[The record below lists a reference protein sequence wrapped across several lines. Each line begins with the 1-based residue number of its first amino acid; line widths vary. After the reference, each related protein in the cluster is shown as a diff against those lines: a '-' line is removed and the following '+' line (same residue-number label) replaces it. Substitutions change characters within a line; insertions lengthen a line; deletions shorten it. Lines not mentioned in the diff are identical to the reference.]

1 MQTSS
6 QNTTSL
12 SLVNINHHGFIS
24 VLLHIII
31 LTFFFI
37 FSKSCTSYWLNSFQK
52 QMKKIIIH
60 KLQVSVKSEVFKI
73 VVYCL
78 VLNLIDISL
87 FVFASAYINVNGLF
101 CARCEF
107 YSLETGVDA
116 RFMFLRG
123 SNGMSLY
130 QSYLTGCILEL
141 MPYIEECH

>member
-6 QNTTSL
+6 ESPTSL

-24 VLLHIII
+24 VLLHII

-141 MPYIEECH
+141 MSYINE

>member
-6 QNTTSL
+6 ESPTSL

-24 VLLHIII
+24 VLLHII

-78 VLNLIDISL
+78 VLDLIDISL

-123 SNGMSLY
+123 SNDMSLY

-141 MPYIEECH
+141 MPYIKECH